1 MWKLSV
7 VCFWIWDRLS
17 EVTSGG
23 TELAA
28 ADVLSL
34 VKLYY
39 IETNLY
45 KKNLASYN

>member
-1 MWKLSV
+1 MLYV
-7 VCFWIWDRLS
+7 LWIWDRLS

-28 ADVLSL
+28 DVLNL
-34 VKLYY
+34 VRLYE

-45 KKNLASYN
+45 KKNLARYN